1 MPEITKISEYFE
13 ELQNKTIRYTP
24 RVCDAIYQCI
34 SELNAGT
41 VRVCDKIQNE
51 WVINENMKK
60 AILLYINMMKS
71 VVISS
76 PFDSYF
82 TGESLTEFTRI
93 PNGEM
98 IKSSIDVTTRHQM
111 KWFDKIPLK
120 TSGWKQYDFELAG
133 FRAVPGSIIRYG
145 SYIGKGA
152 ILMPSFV
159 NIGAHIGD
167 NTMIDTWATVGS
179 CAQIGE
185 NCHISGGAG
194 IGGVLEPL
202 QANPVIIGNNCF
214 IGARSEIAEGV
225 IVEDGA
231 VIGMGVYIGQST
243 KIINRETGTV
253 TFGVVP
259 KNSVVVSGSYP
270 SLGGVNIY
278 AAIIVKQ
285 VDDKTRSKTSINDL
299 LRA

>member
-1 MPEITKISEYFE
+1 MAEMTKISEYFE
-13 ELQNKTIRYTP
+13 ELQNKTIRYTTKVCDEIHKCVSDLNLGIR
-24 RVCDAIYQCI
+24 RVCNKV
-34 SELNAGT
+34 E
-41 VRVCDKIQNE
+41 NE
-51 WVINENMKK
+51 WVIDEDVKK
-60 AILLYINMMKS
+60 AIILYMNMMKS
-71 VVISS
+71 TLISS

-82 TGESLTEFTRI
+82 AGESLVEFTHI
-93 PNGEM
+93 PNGEV
-98 IKSSIDVTTRHQM
+98 IKSSIDFATQHQM

-120 TSGWKQYDFELAG
+120 TSGWKQSDFESAG
-133 FRAVPGSIIRYG
+133 FRSVPGSIIRYG

-159 NIGAHIGD
+159 NIGAHIGAG
-167 NTMIDTWATVGS
+167 TMIDTWATVGS

-185 NCHISGGAG
+185 DCHISGGAG

-214 IGARSEIAEGV
+214 VGARSEIAEGV

-231 VIGMGVYIGQST
+231 VIGMGVYISKST
-243 KIINRETGTV
+243 KIINRETGAV

-259 KNSVVVSGSYP
+259 KNSVVVSGSVP

-285 VDDKTRSKTSINDL
+285 VDDRTRSKTSINEL
-299 LRA
+299 LRS